1 MRPVCLLAALLA
13 AGGNLCASPVI
24 NCALTGLASQVVI
37 PSGAITGSTG
47 CWTGT
52 QVGTSGFINAT
63 TWDSLNWG
71 APTETSGPSGLGNA
85 TVGSNSYGTPV
96 NPSTYRTATAQDDQV
111 SIQYGSGYS
120 GTQTVTRV
128 DDFKEEYSHTS
139 NSWVNPGTGGTPN
152 LAGFAGHF
160 NSASGTPPVGA
171 PAGDHLLEA
180 NPGTLELTFL
190 NPVFGVWFE
199 IASVS
204 VSSNTLFFAEVQA
217 VDASGHSL
225 GTYSLVETANGT
237 GGICTTLSG
246 RSPTPCNDAPYI
258 GFYDPEAQIKSIYIT
273 VYSGTNNGLATGTP
287 VGSPL
292 GFAIDTLLVDP
303 TPEPVAPLMIGGGL
317 AAMALFGRK
326 RWAFRR

>member
-1 MRPVCLLAALLA
+1 
-13 AGGNLCASPVI
+13 
-24 NCALTGLASQVVI
+24 
-37 PSGAITGSTG
+37 
-47 CWTGT
+47 
-52 QVGTSGFINAT
+52 
-63 TWDSLNWG
+63 
-71 APTETSGPSGLGNA
+71 
-85 TVGSNSYGTPV
+85 
-96 NPSTYRTATAQDDQV
+96 
-111 SIQYGSGYS
+111 
-120 GTQTVTRV
+120 VTRV

-199 IASVS
+199 IANVS
-204 VSSNTLFFAEVQA
+204 VTSTNTLFFAEVQA
-217 VDASGHSL
+217 VDSSGHSL
-225 GTYSLVETANGT
+225 GTYKLLETANGT
-237 GGICTTLSG
+237 GGLCSTLSG
-246 RSPTPCNDAPYI
+246 RTPTPCNDAPYI

-273 VYSGTNNGLATGTP
+273 VYSGASGGLATGTP
-287 VGSPL
+287 IGSPL

-303 TPEPVAPLMIGGGL
+303 TPEPVAPFMIGGGL
-317 AAMALFGRK
+317 AAIALFGRK